1 MKLHQL
7 KTKLASALVRTLSV
21 AVIGLALTLPA
32 AHADA
37 AARAKLTLKDGSVV
51 EGELVREVD
60 GLVWLKVSVNGKEE
74 TKMFTSSDYS
84 KFQKIEDSATP
95 AATTP
100 ANAPKPE
107 TKPESKPDSQPAPA
121 ASKPAQSDSQTRTAN
136 RVPRAAVLTL
146 GEGGDKDMVGIYVM
160 AKPLRDAIP
169 LLKKDNIDIVVFR
182 VNSGGGAL
190 LEIQKLSDVIY
201 DEYRKNFRTVA
212 WIDWAIS
219 AAAMTSHCI
228 EEVYMTPEGAYG
240 ACTGWFGQLQA
251 VQGRGLE
258 EVLFQME
265 KISARGNHDPQIM
278 RAMQIMEPLSATV
291 SDRGQV
297 QFYNDTTSGNIVLN
311 PKGRVFT
318 FTSQTAEAVRFSSGT
333 ASTLDELAKA
343 MNLQEVEWVGVK
355 KPGFAWPICAAEQM
369 QMDFRDK
376 TYKDEQSL
384 DEYRITLD
392 AAMQMAAQG
401 DDERKAK
408 LAGKAREAMNKIISA
423 INNNPNLALF
433 KFNLY
438 PDRFREEWIEP
449 TEKKIRELL
458 KKEKK

>member
-1 MKLHQL
+1 MKFRQL
-7 KTKLASALVRTLSV
+7 KSKMLSALGAL
-21 AVIGLALTLPA
+21 AIGLAVAMPL
-32 AHADA
+32 ADAEA
-37 AARAKLTLKDGSVV
+37 AARAKLTLKDGTTV

-60 GLVWLKVSVNGKEE
+60 GLVWIKVLTNGREE
-74 TKMFTSSDYS
+74 TKMFTASDYS
-84 KFQKIEDSATP
+84 KFEKLEEAPAAATP
-95 AATTP
+95 ATP
-100 ANAPKPE
+100 AKE
-107 TKPESKPDSQPAPA
+107 ESKPADAAPA
-121 ASKPAQSDSQTRTAN
+121 TTSAPAESKARTAN
-136 RVPRAAVLTL
+136 RVPRAAVITL
-146 GEGGDKDMVGIYVM
+146 GEGGDKDMVGVYVM

-169 LLKKDNIDIVVFR
+169 LLQKDNVDIVVFR
-182 VNSGGGAL
+182 INSGGGAL

-201 DEYRKNFRTVA
+201 DEYRKHFRTVA

-228 EEVYMTPEGAYG
+228 EEIYFTPEGAYG

-251 VQGRGLE
+251 MQGRGLE

-278 RAMQIMEPLSATV
+278 RAMQIMEPLSATI

-297 QFYNDTTSGNIVLN
+297 TFYQDTTSGNLVLN

-318 FTSQTAEAVRFSSGT
+318 FTSETASAVRFSSGT

-343 MNLQEVEWVGVK
+343 MNLQEVEWVGVR
-355 KPGFAWPICAAEQM
+355 KPGYAWPICAAEQL

-376 TYKDEQSL
+376 TYKDDQAF
-384 DEYRITLD
+384 DGYRVTLD
-392 AAMQMAAQG
+392 TAMQMAQQG
-401 DDERKAK
+401 DDETKAK
-408 LAGKAREAMNKIISA
+408 LAGRARESMNRIISA

-433 KFNLY
+433 KFNIF

-449 TEKKIRELL
+449 TDKKIRDLL
-458 KKEKK
+458 KKEKR

>member
-1 MKLHQL
+1 MKFRQL
-7 KTKLASALVRTLSV
+7 QSKMLSCLGALA
-21 AVIGLALTLPA
+21 IGLAVAMPM

-37 AARAKLTLKDGSVV
+37 ATRAKLTLKDGTTV

-60 GLVWLKVSVNGKEE
+60 GLVWVKLVTNGKEE

-84 KFQKIEDSATP
+84 KFEKLGESSPAATAPATP
-95 AATTP
+95 ATP
-100 ANAPKPE
+100 ATPAKQ
-107 TKPESKPDSQPAPA
+107 ESKPADVAPA
-121 ASKPAQSDSQTRTAN
+121 STSAPAESKPRTGN

-146 GEGGDKDMVGIYVM
+146 GEGGDKDMVGVYMM

-169 LLKKDNIDIVVFR
+169 LLKKDNVDIVVFR
-182 VNSGGGAL
+182 INSGGGAL

-201 DEYRKNFRTVA
+201 DEYRKDFRTVA
-212 WIDWAIS
+212 WIDNAIS
-219 AAAMTSHCI
+219 AAAMTAHCI

-240 ACTGWFGQLQA
+240 ACTGWHGQLVA
-251 VQGRGLE
+251 MKDRDLE

-297 QFYNDTTSGNIVLN
+297 SFYQDTTSGNIVLN

-318 FTSQTAEAVRFSSGT
+318 FNSQTAASVRFSSGT
-333 ASTLDELAKA
+333 ASTLDDLAKA

-355 KPGFAWPICAAEQM
+355 KPGYAWPICAAEQM
-369 QMDFRDK
+369 QMDFRDR
-376 TYKDEQSL
+376 TYKDEQAF
-384 DEYRITLD
+384 DGYRITLD
-392 AAMQMAAQG
+392 TALQMAQQG
-401 DDERKAK
+401 DDETKAK
-408 LAGKAREAMNKIISA
+408 LAGKAREAMNRIISA
-423 INNNPNLALF
+423 INNNPNMALF
-433 KFNLY
+433 KFNMY

-449 TEKKIRELL
+449 TDKRIRDLL

>member
-1 MKLHQL
+1 MKFRQFQS
-7 KTKLASALVRTLSV
+7 KLLSGLCAV
-21 AVIGLALTLPA
+21 AIGMAVAMPMA
-32 AHADA
+32 NADA
-37 AARAKLTLKDGSVV
+37 AARAKLTLKDGTTV

-60 GLVWLKVSVNGKEE
+60 GLVWIKVVANGKEE

-84 KFQKIEDSATP
+84 KMEKLGDAAPAVSAPAAPATPTAPAKTETKPADAAPVTTATP
-95 AATTP
+95 A
-100 ANAPKPE
+100 
-107 TKPESKPDSQPAPA
+107 ESKP
-121 ASKPAQSDSQTRTAN
+121 RTGN

-146 GEGGDKDMVGIYVM
+146 GEGGDKDMVGVYMM

-169 LLKKDNIDIVVFR
+169 MLKKDNVDIVVFR
-182 VNSGGGAL
+182 INSGGGAL

-201 DEYRKNFRTVA
+201 NEYRKDFRTVA
-212 WIDWAIS
+212 WIDYAIS

-228 EEVYMTPEGAYG
+228 EEIYMTPEGAYG
-240 ACTGWFGQLQA
+240 ACTGWSGQLQA
-251 VQGRGLE
+251 IKDRGLE

-265 KISARGNHDPQIM
+265 RISARGNHDPQIM

-297 QFYNDTTSGNIVLN
+297 SFYQDTTSGNLVLN

-318 FTSQTAEAVRFSSGT
+318 FTSETAAAVRFSSGT

-369 QMDFRDK
+369 QMDFREK
-376 TYKDEQSL
+376 TYKDEQAL
-384 DEYRITLD
+384 DGYRITLD
-392 AAMQMAAQG
+392 TALQMGQQG
-401 DDERKAK
+401 DEETKAK
-408 LAGKAREAMNKIISA
+408 LAGKAREAMNRIISA
-423 INNNPNLALF
+423 INNNPNLAIF
-433 KFNLY
+433 KFNMY
-438 PDRFREEWIEP
+438 PDRFREEWIDP
-449 TEKKIRELL
+449 TDKRIRDLL